1 MLYFTEMDG
10 IRRERDIV
18 AIGLALTSDF
28 EVVAA
33 QCCDLIISARGRVRN
48 LWRVPDRD
56 CLGLTGLQSGCCLTQ
71 SERRVFTIVAN
82 FLNRESRWHLC

>member
-18 AIGLALTSDF
+18 AISLALASDF

-33 QCCDLIISARGRVRN
+33 QCCDLIISA
-48 LWRVPDRD
+48 
-56 CLGLTGLQSGCCLTQ
+56 
-71 SERRVFTIVAN
+71 
-82 FLNRESRWHLC
+82 